1 MFFRWRCGGICV
13 LGFASCAGLARD
25 EKQIPD
31 PLRGLQMTT
40 RDVRLREALG
50 EELDAAAGN
59 GAVAFGERSGG

>member
-1 MFFRWRCGGICV
+1 MKVRGICV

-25 EKQIPD
+25 AKQIPE
-31 PLRGLQMTT
+31 PLRGFGMTT
-40 RDVRLREALG
+40 RDLRLREALG